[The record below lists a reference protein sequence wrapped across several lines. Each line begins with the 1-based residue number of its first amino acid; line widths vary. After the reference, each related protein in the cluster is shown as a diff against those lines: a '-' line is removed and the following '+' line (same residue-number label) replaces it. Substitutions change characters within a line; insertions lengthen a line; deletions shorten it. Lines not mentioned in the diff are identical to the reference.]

1 MNTSLNTL
9 TKEHLFKV
17 LLSPHVSEKAT
28 QVSDKYRQFV
38 FEVAASANKE
48 MIKQAVEMLFEVK
61 VDHVRI
67 VNVKP
72 KKKRFGAIMGERK
85 KWKKAYVTLQ
95 EGHDINFAGNQ

>member
-1 MNTSLNTL
+1 MK
-9 TKEHLFKV
+9 TKHELYNV

-28 QVSDKYRQFV
+28 RLADKHNQFV
-38 FEVAASANKE
+38 FEVASAANKE
-48 MIKQAVEMLFEVK
+48 AVKKSVEMLFEVK
-61 VDHVRI
+61 VDCVRI

-72 KKKRFGAIMGERK
+72 KKKRFGSNMGSTK

>member
-1 MNTSLNTL
+1 MKTNQELYN
-9 TKEHLFKV
+9 V

-28 QVSDKYRQFV
+28 MLADKYKQFV
-38 FEVAASANKE
+38 FEVVSSANKE
-48 MIKQAVEMLFEVK
+48 AVKKSVEMLFEVK
-61 VDHVRI
+61 VDSVRI

-72 KKKRFGAIMGERK
+72 KKKRFGANMGSRK